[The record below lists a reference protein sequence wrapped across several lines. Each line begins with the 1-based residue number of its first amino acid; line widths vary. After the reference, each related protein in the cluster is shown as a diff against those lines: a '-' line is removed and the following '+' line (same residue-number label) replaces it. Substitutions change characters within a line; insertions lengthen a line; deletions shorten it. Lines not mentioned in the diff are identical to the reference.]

1 MPCDAHTA
9 QAQSLEVPG
18 NLVQKDNTN
27 TSVTSKKCHI
37 SSHVRVG
44 EGRGRGR
51 TVLDCQ
57 WVRAPKVSQESGSSI
72 VRTHKQDHKLGMSFP
87 PS

>member
-1 MPCDAHTA
+1 MPCDAHVA

-37 SSHVRVG
+37 SFHVRVG
-44 EGRGRGR
+44 EGRGLGW
-51 TVLDCQ
+51 TVLDRQ
-57 WVRAPKVSQESGSSI
+57 WVRAPTVSQESGSSI
-72 VRTHKQDHKLGMSFP
+72 GETHKQDHKLGTSFP